1 MIQEAIERR
10 SEFRFPVVVP
20 VKYFTADGSEMFSYT
35 LNLSNHGAFI
45 STDDNSLDS
54 GIRFS
59 LNLGLSFDQETSR
72 VFRTEGRV
80 VWNRARRFKSSRNG
94 MGVRFI
100 EALPEW
106 LLLKALGSDLERLIK
121 ETEAKG
127 LLEERVE
134 RLESELERS
143 KRLATLGRYAQ
154 QIVLELSNPIVTL
167 IGTLERVKTKIYEH
181 RRMLEG
187 HEEINQEEFKRIVI
201 ELDKSC
207 NKIDKIL
214 RDYKI
219 ISQLGKIL
227 RDDRE
232 TLERTLKR
240 KYKG

>member
-1 MIQEAIERR
+1 MIQEPIERR

-20 VKYFTADGSEMFSYT
+20 VKYFTPDGSGMFSYT

-45 STDDNSLDS
+45 SIDDNSLDS

-59 LNLGLSFDQETSR
+59 INLNLPFDQETSR
-72 VFRTEGRV
+72 VFRTEGTV
-80 VWNRARRFKSSRNG
+80 VWNRVRLFKSRRNG

-100 EALPEW
+100 ESLPEG
-106 LLLKALGSDLERLIK
+106 LLLKALASDVKRLIK
-121 ETEAKG
+121 KTEAKR
-127 LLEERVE
+127 LLEERVA
-134 RLESELERS
+134 RLESELERA

-154 QIVLELSNPIVTL
+154 QIVFELSNPILTL
-167 IGTLERVKTKIYEH
+167 TGTLETVKTKMYEH
-181 RRMLEG
+181 GSMLEE
-187 HEEINQEEFKRIVI
+187 HEETNQEEFKRIII

-219 ISQLGKIL
+219 ISQLAKTA

-232 TLERTLKR
+232 ALEGKLKR